1 MAQVKGIQIP
11 LVVTYDKS
19 AAEKAQT
26 SLLSIDG
33 VAAKLGKTLAGTF
46 AAYKIEQFAAS
57 SVSAFLAEQKAVA
70 MLQQSLTNLGQGY
83 AAVQSNDFLNKLSE
97 QTGIVKDQLLPAFN
111 SLAIATKDAQKS
123 QELLSLAVNISA
135 GTGKDLNTV
144 VSALGRAY
152 NGSTTALS
160 KLGAGLSQVAL
171 KSKNF
176 SDIQARLTQMFKG
189 DAAAAAD
196 TYQGKVNRLSAA
208 FNEMKVSIGEGL
220 VNAFSNL
227 AGKNGSI
234 DNAISAMN
242 TFGNLTNYIFTHGSA
257 SVANWGSALANNP
270 LIKFLYNNSGIL
282 KLSVTGWK
290 EMAQTANLDAY
301 NAKVKANT
309 DALTSYYDNQ
319 KQQQAILA
327 QYNAQ
332 SLADAKAQNKAAA
345 DKLALDKASAV
356 LKQSNK
362 TFDMQAIELA
372 AASQDQL
379 TAQDKARIQ
388 LKQDLLALDTAISEQ
403 NVAAATALAAQ
414 VNADQARVN
423 SLSGTIANIP
433 AVNDPFAGFGD
444 YVNKALQYLTTLQG
458 ALASINSGMASLSA
472 PTVPMSGN
480 SATDSLLAQANAADA
495 AAQAAAADAASY
507 LNSSTYSGAITGTS
521 TAQAP
526 TINIYNSGSVVTSQD
541 LASQVNDV
549 IVNNT
554 AQGLLNKLSRINT
567 GAIA

>member
-33 VAAKLGKTLAGTF
+33 VAAKLGKTLATTF
-46 AAYKIEQFAAS
+46 AAYKIEQFASS

-144 VSALGRAY
+144 ISALGRAY

-160 KLGAGLSQVAL
+160 KLNVGISQAAL

-176 SDIQARLTQMFKG
+176 SDLQARLTQMFKG

-227 AGKNGSI
+227 AGKGGSI

-242 TFGNLTNYIFTHGSA
+242 TFGNLTDYIFTHGS
-257 SVANWGSALANNP
+257 SSIANWGSALANNP

-290 EMAQTANLDAY
+290 EMANTANLDAY

-319 KQQQAILA
+319 KQQQALVNS
-327 QYNAQ
+327 YNQQA
-332 SLADAKAQNKAAA
+332 LADAKAQNKAAA
-345 DKLALDKASAV
+345 DKLALDKASAA
-356 LKQSNK
+356 LKQANK
-362 TFDMQAIELA
+362 TFDMQTIELQA
-372 AASQDQL
+372 AAQNQQTLGDY
-379 TAQDKARIQ
+379 ARIK
-388 LKQDLLALDTAISEQ
+388 LLQDISALQEAIAAG
-403 NVAAATALAAQ
+403 NVASATQLATTVQ
-414 VNADQARVN
+414 NDQALIN
-423 SLSGTIANIP
+423 SLGNALNGIKLTS
-433 AVNDPFAGFGD
+433 DPFAKMPD
-444 YVNKALQYLTTLQG
+444 YIANVKQYLADLQKTINTLMVPTTPPSLTNPTTVTP
-458 ALASINSGMASLSA
+458 SPNS
-472 PTVPMSGN
+472 
-480 SATDSLLAQANAADA
+480 
-495 AAQAAAADAASY
+495 
-507 LNSSTYSGAITGTS
+507 GTS
-521 TAQAP
+521 TANPLPVYAINSTSSGADLFTQSQAP
-526 TINIYNSGSVVTSQD
+526 NTTVVNITNMGSVTTSND